1 MKQRAFLGILVVGTI
16 FAAAACGGSGNT
28 GSGGSGGGGGTDT
41 TSSSG
46 TTSSSTTSSSSST
59 STSSSSSSSTTSS
72 SSSGGG
78 TPADHLLIS
87 EVGVQPV
94 GGEFVE
100 IYNAGTTSVDLGN
113 YYLSDNSG
121 YHRIATGMPWDP
133 VTSNPGTDF
142 LAQFPAG
149 TTLAPGATIVIAV
162 SDPATFEMHYT
173 KCPDFVLST
182 TAYTCTSTSGT
193 AKAMVAP
200 TNGEIGDKAGLSND
214 REMVVLFTWDG
225 SSPTVKDVDYV
236 TWGTTYDDATRADKT
251 GVTGYQADTP
261 RANQKPAAAPA
272 LFNSIE
278 RCTLET
284 GEALSGGNG
293 LTGHDETSEPLD
305 TTFVVQAAP
314 TPGTKNA
321 CLP

>member
-1 MKQRAFLGILVVGTI
+1 M
-16 FAAAACGGSGNT
+16 
-28 GSGGSGGGGGTDT
+28 
-41 TSSSG
+41 
-46 TTSSSTTSSSSST
+46 
-59 STSSSSSSSTTSS
+59 
-72 SSSGGG
+72 
-78 TPADHLLIS
+78 IS
-87 EVGVQPV
+87 EIGVQPA
-94 GGEFVE
+94 GGEFIE
-100 IYNAGTTSVDLGN
+100 IYNAGTTSVDLSN

-121 YHRIATGMPWDP
+121 YHGIAAGMAWNP

-149 TTLAPGATIVIAV
+149 TSLAAGAAIVIAV
-162 SDPATFEMHYT
+162 SAPDTFEMHYT

-182 TAYTCTSTSGT
+182 TAYTCTNGT

-200 TNGEIGDKAGLSND
+200 TNGGIGDTAGLSND

-225 SSPTVKDVDYV
+225 SASTVKDVDYV
-236 TWGTTYDDATRADKT
+236 TWGTMFDDATRMDKT
-251 GVTGYQADTP
+251 GVSGYQADTP
-261 RANQKPAAAPA
+261 RANQKGAVAPG
-272 LFNSIE
+272 LFASIE

-284 GEALSGGNG
+284 GETLSGGNG

-305 TTFVVQAAP
+305 TNFVVQATP